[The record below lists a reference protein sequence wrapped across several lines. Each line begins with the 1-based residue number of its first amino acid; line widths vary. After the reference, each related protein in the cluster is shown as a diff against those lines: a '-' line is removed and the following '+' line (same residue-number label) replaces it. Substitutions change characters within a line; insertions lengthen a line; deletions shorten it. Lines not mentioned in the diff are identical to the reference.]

1 MMIFDSFINGL
12 FFAFGTLIASTIGG
26 LIIFRYTKNWI
37 TKTIAEIWA
46 TVKEEGLKLDGIR
59 IDGHLETK
67 QTTKKKKLK

>member
-1 MMIFDSFINGL
+1 MILDSFINGL

-26 LIIFRYTKNWI
+26 YLLFRYTKNWL
-37 TKTIAEIWA
+37 TRTIAEFWA
-46 TVKEEGLKLDGIR
+46 KVKEEGLKVNGIR